1 MNKNLTK
8 YLSDVF
14 RNEAQSKDI
23 RELLEINI
31 QARQHLVD
39 RNINQFIVD
48 KKFSSRLDEII

>member
-31 QARQHLVD
+31 QASRHLVD

>member
-14 RNEAQSKDI
+14 RNEAQNKDT

-31 QARQHLVD
+31 QASRHLVD
-39 RNINQFIVD
+39 RNINQFVVD
-48 KKFSSRLDEII
+48 KKFSLRLDEIV

>member
-14 RNEAQSKDI
+14 RNEAQSKDT

-31 QARQHLVD
+31 QASRHLVD
-39 RNINQFIVD
+39 RNINQFVVD
-48 KKFSSRLDEII
+48 KKFSLRLDEIV